1 MTASAEPPE
10 TIATVATVAAATADP
25 IRPVIDWLLAEAL
38 TDFSLE
44 ALVAGVAER
53 LTGAGYPLYR
63 LQISA
68 RLIHPLY
75 AATAVTWVRG
85 KGADT
90 GRFEHGGQRTDR
102 WRKSPLRHMLENN
115 IGEYRLRA
123 AAGEGLAYPVLA
135 ELAAEGVT
143 DYLAMRT
150 PFGDPG
156 RAVRDPDSDQQ
167 DGVFMTWSSDAASG
181 WNAAQMADLRRLQSR
196 LAVVFRL
203 AMRQRLAEDVV
214 SAYLGAD
221 AGRRI
226 LAGQIQRGDGEDIDA
241 VIWFSDLRASTRL
254 AEQLPQA
261 VFLELLNRF
270 FECTA
275 GAVQAAGG
283 EILGYIG
290 DCVLAIFPFD
300 KFRGAAPACR
310 AALAAGRMARVR
322 LAEVNAERAAQSAAP
337 LGFGI
342 GLHPGR
348 VLFGNIGLPERLN
361 FSVIGPAANEAARV
375 ADQCGPLG
383 EVIVVSQK
391 FRELAG
397 DGDDDDGADD
407 GDGDNGN
414 ADGAASNADS
424 SAGDA
429 DGDGNGD
436 GDDGDGDNAGD
447 GAPGI
452 IQWRELGDFELRNV
466 DRPMKLFAPE

>member
-1 MTASAEPPE
+1 MNDFAGNNN
-10 TIATVATVAAATADP
+10 ATEADR

-38 TDFSLE
+38 TDFAVE

-53 LTGAGYPLYR
+53 LTEAGYPLYR

-85 KGADT
+85 KGAST
-90 GRFEHGGQRTDR
+90 GRFEHGGLQSEA
-102 WRKSPLRHMLENN
+102 WLKSPLRHMFEN
-115 IGEYRLRA
+115 GLPEYRLRVGD
-123 AAGEGLAYPVLA
+123 GEGREYTVVA
-135 ELAAEGVT
+135 ELQGEGAT

-150 PFGDPG
+150 PFGDPEET
-156 RAVRDPDSDQQ
+156 DPERQ
-167 DGVFMTWSSDAASG
+167 DGVFMTWSCDAPGGWSDADI
-181 WNAAQMADLRRLQSR
+181 ADLRRLQSR

-226 LAGQIQRGDGEDIDA
+226 LTGQIKRGDFDNIDA

-254 AEQLPQA
+254 AEALPKE

-275 GAVQAAGG
+275 GAVQTAGG

-290 DCVLAIFPFD
+290 DCVLAIFPFA

-310 AALAAGRMARVR
+310 AALDAGRMAVAR
-322 LAEVNAERAAQSAAP
+322 LAEVNAARAANGDAA

-342 GLHPGR
+342 GLHPGS
-348 VLFGNIGLPERLN
+348 VMFGNIGLPERLN

-375 ADQCGPLG
+375 ADQCRPLG
-383 EVIVVSQK
+383 EVIVVSEK

-397 DGDDDDGADD
+397 NTGAWR
-407 GDGDNGN
+407 
-414 ADGAASNADS
+414 ALGA
-424 SAGDA
+424 
-429 DGDGNGD
+429 
-436 GDDGDGDNAGD
+436 
-447 GAPGI
+447 
-452 IQWRELGDFELRNV
+452 FELRNV
-466 DRPMKLFAPE
+466 DRPMKLFAPEDSGQETGGGG

>member
-1 MTASAEPPE
+1 MTAANPPGP
-10 TIATVATVAAATADP
+10 DR

-38 TDFSLE
+38 TDFAVE
-44 ALVAGVAER
+44 ELVAGVAEK
-53 LTGAGYPLYR
+53 LLAAGYPLYR

-90 GRFEHGGQRTDR
+90 GRFEHGGLQTDA
-102 WRKSPLRHMLENN
+102 WQKSPLRHMLENG
-115 IGEYRLRA
+115 IGEYRLRV
-123 AAGEGLAYPVLA
+123 AAGEGAEYTVVA
-135 ELAAEGVT
+135 ELAAEGAT

-150 PFGDPG
+150 PFGDG
-156 RAVRDPDSDQQ
+156 DLAATDPARQ
-167 DGVFMTWSSDAASG
+167 DGVFMTWSSDAPGG
-181 WNAAQMADLRRLQSR
+181 WSADDMADLRRLQSR

-226 LAGQIQRGDGEDIDA
+226 LTGQIKRGDGEDIDA

-254 AEQLPQA
+254 AERLPKE

-275 GAVQAAGG
+275 GAVQETGG

-300 KFRGAAPACR
+300 KFRGAAPACQ
-310 AALAAGRMARVR
+310 AALAAGRMALAR
-322 LAEVNAERAAQSAAP
+322 LAEVNAERATRGDDP

-342 GLHPGR
+342 GLHPGT
-348 VLFGNIGLPERLN
+348 VMFGNIGLPERLN

-375 ADQCGPLG
+375 ADQCGALG
-383 EVIVVSQK
+383 EVIVVSEK

-397 DGDDDDGADD
+397 GA
-407 GDGDNGN
+407 
-414 ADGAASNADS
+414 
-424 SAGDA
+424 
-429 DGDGNGD
+429 
-436 GDDGDGDNAGD
+436 
-447 GAPGI
+447 
-452 IQWRELGDFELRNV
+452 WRELGAFELRNV
-466 DRPMKLFAPE
+466 DRPMKLFAPGERKTGDK